1 MLFLKVRCF
10 ELNPGV
16 EVTGTKFITMGS
28 AIRRCESYETKFSRL
43 LYSHVKR
50 NGNSVTHN
58 LAKHAICIP
67 DFQVW
72 IPSHIIPFLQLGVTH
87 LC

>member
-1 MLFLKVRCF
+1 MSLIQALKSQEQNLSPWGLLLEDVK
-10 ELNPGV
+10 V
-16 EVTGTKFITMGS
+16 
-28 AIRRCESYETKFSRL
+28 YETKFSRL

-50 NGNSVTHN
+50 NDDSVTHN

-72 IPSHIIPFLQLGVTH
+72 IPSHIIPFLQLDVTH